1 MRAADLARL
10 VALAAIWGASFL
22 FARIAV
28 PSLGAAWFTE
38 LRVALAAIVMTAYAT
53 AAGVR
58 PESGRHWRH
67 YLFMGLL
74 NTALPWILYA
84 YAANYI
90 SATYLG
96 ILNATTPWFGALF
109 GALWLDERFTLR
121 KGTGLAIGVVGVA
134 LVVGFGPVEVNANVI
149 LGSLACIAANIC
161 YAMGGTYMK
170 KRAQGIPALAMTAG
184 SLAIAT
190 VALLPALPGPL
201 PLQALLDWKV
211 AGAVLGIGLL
221 GGAAGYVLYF
231 RLLADVGPT
240 KSLTVSFLIPVFAVL
255 WGAIFLGEPVGAS
268 TVTGGVMILLAT
280 ALVLELGQRPGAPQ
294 RGTIP
299 RSHQ

>member
-10 VALAAIWGASFL
+10 IALAAIWGASFL

-38 LRVALAAIVMTAYAT
+38 LRVARAAIVMPLYAA
-53 AAGVR
+53 AAGGR
-58 PESGRHWRH
+58 LRHWRH

-90 SATYLG
+90 SASYMG

-109 GALWLDERFTLR
+109 GALWLGERFTWR

-134 LVVGFGPVEVNANVI
+134 LTVGFGPVEVNPNVI
-149 LGSLACIAANIC
+149 LASLACIAANAC
-161 YAMGGTYMK
+161 YAMGGTYMN
-170 KRAQGIPALAMTAG
+170 KRAQGIPALGMTAG
-184 SLAIAT
+184 SLVIAT

-201 PLQALLDWKV
+201 PLQALLDWKI
-211 AGAVLGIGLL
+211 AGALLGIALL
-221 GGAAGYVLYF
+221 GGAAGYVIYF

-255 WGAIFLGEPVGAS
+255 WGAIFLDEPVGAT
-268 TVTGGVMILLAT
+268 TVIGGAMILLAT
-280 ALVLELGQRPGAPQ
+280 AMVLELGQ
-294 RGTIP
+294 P
-299 RSHQ
+299 RIQP

>member
-10 VALAAIWGASFL
+10 IALAAIWGASFL

-38 LRVALAAIVMTAYAT
+38 LRVALAAMVMTLYVT

-58 PESGRHWRH
+58 LGHWRH

-90 SATYLG
+90 SVTYLG

-109 GALWLDERFTLR
+109 GALWLSERFSWH
-121 KGTGLAIGVVGVA
+121 KGAGLAIGVAGVA

-149 LGSLACIAANIC
+149 LASLACLAANAC

-170 KRAQGIPALAMTAG
+170 KRAQGIPALGMTAG
-184 SLAIAT
+184 SLVIAT

-211 AGAVLGIGLL
+211 AGAVLGIALL
-221 GGAAGYVLYF
+221 GGAAGYVIYF

-268 TVTGGVMILLAT
+268 TVIGGAMILLAT
-280 ALVLELGQRPGAPQ
+280 AMVLELGQPCMQ
-294 RGTIP
+294 
-299 RSHQ
+299 

>member
-28 PSLGAAWFTE
+28 PALGAAWFTE
-38 LRVALAAIVMTAYAT
+38 LRVALAAIVMTLYAA

-58 PESGRHWRH
+58 LSHWRH

-90 SATYLG
+90 SASYLG

-109 GALWLDERFTLR
+109 GALWLGERFTWR

-134 LVVGFGPVEVNANVI
+134 LIVGFGPVEVNANVI
-149 LGSLACIAANIC
+149 LASLACIAANAC
-161 YAMGGTYMK
+161 YAMGGTYMN
-170 KRAQGIPALAMTAG
+170 KRAQGIPALGMTAG
-184 SLAIAT
+184 SLVIAT

-201 PLQALLDWKV
+201 PLQALLDWKI
-211 AGAVLGIGLL
+211 AGALLGIALL
-221 GGAAGYVLYF
+221 GGAAGYVIYF

-268 TVTGGVMILLAT
+268 TVIGGAMILLAT
-280 ALVLELGQRPGAPQ
+280 AMVLELGQ
-294 RGTIP
+294 P
-299 RSHQ
+299 RIQP

>member
-10 VALAAIWGASFL
+10 IALAAIWGASFL

-28 PSLGAAWFTE
+28 PALGAAWFTE
-38 LRVALAAIVMTAYAT
+38 LRVAVAAIVMTVYVT

-58 PESGRHWRH
+58 LDPGRNWRP

-109 GALWLDERFTLR
+109 GTLWLGEHFSWR
-121 KGTGLAIGVVGVA
+121 KGAGLAIGVVGVA
-134 LVVGFGPVEVNANVI
+134 LIVGFGPVAVNTNVI
-149 LGSLACIAANIC
+149 LASLACILANVC

-170 KRAQGIPALAMTAG
+170 KRAQGIPALGMTAG
-184 SLAIAT
+184 SLIIAA

-211 AGAVLGIGLL
+211 AAAVLGIALL
-221 GGAAGYVLYF
+221 GGAAGYVIYF

-240 KSLTVSFLIPVFAVL
+240 KSLTVSFLVPVFAVL

-268 TVTGGVMILLAT
+268 TVFGGAMILLAT
-280 ALVLELGQRPGAPQ
+280 AMVLELGQ
-294 RGTIP
+294 P
-299 RSHQ
+299 RIQS